1 MWRCSSLLNYGRNC
15 SPILGSSG
23 GSPGY
28 VLTVVNGAMMDCALK
43 ELGTTKE
50 NIVLIRRSFGGSWFG
65 DGRNTT
71 ALDWLQ
77 GVHDMVVFIRVGA
90 KNTMR

>member
-1 MWRCSSLLNYGRNC
+1 MNYGRNC

-28 VLTVVNGAMMDCALK
+28 VLTVVNGALK